1 MADKGF
7 GVREVNLIG
16 ATGTPFIESPNNL
29 DIKAINVAIS
39 TDMSVGGD
47 LTVTGEI
54 IGISSINVT
63 GIITAS
69 NFVGDG
75 SGLTN
80 ITATGTGIGVSNNT
94 VTVGTASTLDFG
106 TNLSVTPASAGIVT
120 ITATDTN
127 TTYTLPASDAGS
139 GNVNLTLTGSDAST
153 DAVLI
158 TAGTNVTI
166 DSISAGGFTINAA
179 GGGAL
184 QSREL
189 KSGTTA
195 SLAPLAIGNITITG
209 FKSYAL
215 MNVGLSTAGWL
226 RLYTD
231 SASRTADAGRSIGE
245 DPTPGSGVIAEVV
258 TTGLSTS
265 QNIAPFVIGGNMNDP
280 VDTDMYVAITNTSGQ
295 TQTITANLTILK
307 LED

>member
-47 LTVTGEI
+47 LTVTGNI

-166 DSISAGGFTINAA
+166 DSIGAGGFTINAA

-189 KSGTTA
+189 KRGTTA

-280 VDTDMYVAITNTSGQ
+280 VDTDMYVAITNTSGT